1 VKKYLPTVALLA
13 VLVATPQG
21 LSYQVGDGLIEAVIS
36 VFSHVDLGH
45 MLPNIAVL
53 LLLARPWR
61 ASAFRLF
68 FVFLVG
74 GLCGNIAVTIFSQ
87 RPVLGA
93 SAGVLAV
100 LVFETVL
107 GARQRDIPPGL
118 LFASTTAVLVYTAGF
133 RMSHLKEGSSYVPHV
148 VGVSV
153 GMVCVLLF
161 IAIMSL
167 RTVTQR
173 DISGR

>member
-1 VKKYLPTVALLA
+1 VKKYFPTGALLA
-13 VLVATPQG
+13 ALVATPRG
-21 LSYQVGDGLIEAVIS
+21 LSYEAGEGLVSAVLS
-36 VFSHVDLGH
+36 VFSHADLGH

-53 LLLARPWR
+53 LVLSRPWR

-68 FVFLVG
+68 FIFLIG
-74 GLCGNIAVTIFSQ
+74 GLCGNVAVTIFSQ

-118 LFASTTAVLVYTAGF
+118 LLASTISMLVYTAGF
-133 RMSHLKEGSSYVPHV
+133 RVSHLREGSSYVPHV

-153 GMVCVLLF
+153 GMLCVLLF
-161 IAIMSL
+161 IAMLSL
-167 RTVTQR
+167 RTVTRGEITGQ
-173 DISGR
+173 

>member
-1 VKKYLPTVALLA
+1 MKKYLPIGTLLTVTAL
-13 VLVATPQG
+13 TPRG
-21 LSYQVGDGLIEAVIS
+21 LSYESGEGLLDAVIS

-53 LLLARPWR
+53 LLLSRPWR
-61 ASAFRLF
+61 VPAFRLF
-68 FVFLVG
+68 FVFLLG

-107 GARQRDIPPGL
+107 GVRQRDIPTGL
-118 LFASTTAVLVYTAGF
+118 LLSSTIAVLLYTAGF
-133 RMSHLKEGSSYVPHV
+133 RVSQLQEGSSYVPHV
-148 VGVSV
+148 VGVLVGILCVTGFSLISSRRSV
-153 GMVCVLLF
+153 TSVE
-161 IAIMSL
+161 
-167 RTVTQR
+167 VT
-173 DISGR
+173 GR

>member
-1 VKKYLPTVALLA
+1 VKKYFPIGVLLA
-13 VLVATPQG
+13 ALVATPRG
-21 LSYQVGDGLIEAVIS
+21 LSYEAGEGFVAAVLS

-53 LLLARPWR
+53 LVLSRPWR

-68 FVFLVG
+68 FIFLTG
-74 GLCGNIAVTIFSQ
+74 GLCGNVAVTIFSQ

-107 GARQRDIPPGL
+107 GARQRDIHPGL
-118 LFASTTAVLVYTAGF
+118 LLASIVSMLVYTAGF
-133 RMSHLKEGSSYVPHV
+133 RVSHLREGSSYVPHV

-153 GMVCVLLF
+153 GMLCVLLF
-161 IAIMSL
+161 IAMLSL
-167 RTVTQR
+167 RTVTR
-173 DISGR
+173 GEITGR